1 MAGRARSEPWT
12 AIRVAIVAVASALAV
27 LGAQPPPKTAHGAA
41 ISRSATRWPW
51 WAHHKPAA
59 REGSGRRDADREDGR
74 PPRLRRGPGRRH
86 RMAIVAQ
93 RLDGIRERD
102 LARHVRRALASL
114 PYPSEQ
120 PR

>member
-1 MAGRARSEPWT
+1 
-12 AIRVAIVAVASALAV
+12 
-27 LGAQPPPKTAHGAA
+27 
-41 ISRSATRWPW
+41 
-51 WAHHKPAA
+51 
-59 REGSGRRDADREDGR
+59 
-74 PPRLRRGPGRRH
+74 
-86 RMAIVAQ
+86 MAIVAQ